1 MIWAAYHNPT
11 RRIKEEIAAATD
23 HIDELAAQLTAI
35 EQKADEAVASGKTLE
50 DQRQGLQNELAEAQR
65 HRADAE
71 ARLAAIE
78 QKLGEAVQSVKTLE
92 DQRQGLQN
100 ELAKAQRRRADV
112 ETRLAA
118 IEQKL
123 GEVSVKALEDQRQG
137 LQNELAE
144 AQRRRADAEVRLA
157 ALLQAAERTKG
168 SDRLENVAR
177 DPSQSYRTTRLKAA
191 AAWAIL
197 IFAFIASFLINAV
210 VFGLIPRR

>member
-1 MIWAAYHNPT
+1 M

-35 EQKADEAVASGKTLE
+35 EQKAGEAVASVKTLE
-50 DQRQGLQNELAEAQR
+50 DQQQGLQNELAEAQR

-71 ARLAAIE
+71 AHLAAIE
-78 QKLGEAVQSVKTLE
+78 QKLGEAVQ
-92 DQRQGLQN
+92 
-100 ELAKAQRRRADV
+100 
-112 ETRLAA
+112 
-118 IEQKL
+118 
-123 GEVSVKALEDQRQG
+123 SVKALEDQRQG

-177 DPSQSYRTTRLKAA
+177 DPSQSYRATRLKTAT
-191 AAWAIL
+191 AWPIL
-197 IFAFIASFLINAV
+197 IFAFLASFLINAV